1 MEQQPDI
8 QQRDADTLRVL
19 GIFFSVMGALVLLG
33 TFWAIGKMAAV
44 IVSLLS
50 GGILLAIGLGMWRY
64 ANRVGAG
71 GGGDVAIAKPS
82 HDTLPPE
89 DSGSQAP

>member
-1 MEQQPDI
+1 MEQQPNEI

-19 GIFFSVMGALVLLG
+19 GIFFSIMGALVLVG
-33 TFWAIGKMAAV
+33 TFWALGKMAAV

-64 ANRVGAG
+64 AARMHGN
-71 GGGDVAIAKPS
+71 
-82 HDTLPPE
+82 
-89 DSGSQAP
+89 